1 METKSNINLFR
12 GSKAAGRG
20 RGKMKGK
27 GGMVGG
33 KKEMYDLIVNIDL
46 EQWKLSDQQV
56 GYNIRLFY
64 IDNLRGH

>member
-1 METKSNINLFR
+1 
-12 GSKAAGRG
+12 
-20 RGKMKGK
+20 MKGK